1 MTLPI
6 AVDIPANR
14 VSPNA
19 IHTGSI
25 IGSYGLRSGEAF
37 SNPDVKFRSFYGEKI
52 GFAGSFRM
60 MDKMAQIMVKPRAIF
75 SG

>member
-14 VSPNA
+14 VNPNA
-19 IHTGSI
+19 IHAGFI
-25 IGSYGLRSGEAF
+25 IGSYGLRPVEAF
-37 SNPDVKFRSFYGEKI
+37 SNPDIQFRSFCGEKI

-60 MDKMAQIMVKPRAIF
+60 MDKMAQIMVKPPAIS

>member
-14 VSPNA
+14 VNPNA

-25 IGSYGLRSGEAF
+25 IGSYGLRLGEAL
-37 SNPDVKFRSFYGEKI
+37 SNSDIQFRSFCGEKI

-60 MDKMAQIMVKPRAIF
+60 MDKMAQIMVKPPAIS

>member
-14 VSPNA
+14 VNPNA

-25 IGSYGLRSGEAF
+25 IGSYGLRPREAF
-37 SNPDVKFRSFYGEKI
+37 SNPDIKFRSFCGEKI
-52 GFAGSFRM
+52 GSAGSFRM
-60 MDKMAQIMVKPRAIF
+60 MDKMAHIMVKQPAI
-75 SG
+75 S